1 MILVKTM
8 APIVVIYLML
18 SFSLTA
24 LAMSEEGKTEFM
36 KMSEEERAV
45 LLMYFD
51 EDELFVVS
59 ATRSLK
65 SISHVAEN
73 VEVVTAAE
81 IELMNAHTLADVL
94 NTVNG
99 VVVQF
104 GGGSP
109 TVIAG
114 PSIQGSSF
122 EHVVVMLDG
131 VAINTAGDFG
141 DLSLIPAQIIDKV
154 EVIKGPASSAWG
166 SSLGGVVNVI
176 TKSPRD
182 STRMGGTV
190 SASYGER
197 GTMDLRAE
205 LTGNKAGLGYYLYA
219 GRVETDGL
227 RPAED
232 AATDYLF
239 LKLSYDLTER
249 TRLSFSGFYNWFKR
263 ELGDFHA
270 WDLFL
275 KDKEEN
281 YLATL
286 DLKTRLSEGLDLNLS
301 LRAERLWLYYT
312 TEDLSIDDRSVA
324 LEDFRKYGATAKL
337 NWRTGMHNI
346 VFGSDYDYKEVFG
359 DNYPDPPKLN
369 IFAVYVNDTI
379 TLNKL
384 SITPGLRYDYT
395 DRDADFWSPSLGITY
410 ELGDKTILR
419 ASVARGFH
427 LPVLG
432 ATDTDGEWYRH
443 NPDLKPETVWSY
455 QAGIESGVLK
465 YVWVKANVFRHEI
478 RDAMVDK
485 DIDVDAGTW
494 TTVNEDRVRRQGFE
508 LALRSMKFYN
518 FTFSAAAMFV
528 DAEDLDTGRDIRE
541 WPAYTYDA
549 EIKYDD
555 EKSLRAL
562 VHGRYVW
569 WDLPISNNAKYSSFI
584 VDANIIKTIFR
595 KEDRSLDV
603 FLTAHNIFNGSQYWN
618 DLYKNS
624 GRWFEAGLRYK
635 F

>member
-1 MILVKTM
+1 
-8 APIVVIYLML
+8 
-18 SFSLTA
+18 
-24 LAMSEEGKTEFM
+24 M
-36 KMSEEERAV
+36 KMSGEERKV
-45 LLMYFD
+45 LLMYFA
-51 EDELFVVS
+51 EDELYVVS
-59 ATRSLK
+59 TTRSLK
-65 SISHVAEN
+65 SISRVAEN
-73 VEVVTAAE
+73 VEVVTAAD

-94 NTVNG
+94 NRVNG

-104 GGGSP
+104 GGASP

-141 DLSLIPAQIIDKV
+141 DLSIIPAQIIEKV

-166 SSLGGVVNVI
+166 SSLGGVINVI

-182 STRMGGTV
+182 STRLGGTV

-205 LTGNKAGLGYYLYA
+205 LSGNKSGLGYYLYA
-219 GRVETDGL
+219 GRLETDGL
-227 RPAED
+227 RPVED
-232 AATDYLF
+232 AAADFLY
-239 LKLSYDLTER
+239 LKLNYDLSER
-249 TRLSFSGFYNWFKR
+249 TRLTFSGFYNWFKR
-263 ELGDFHA
+263 EDADFRSF
-270 WDLFL
+270 DLYFKE
-275 KDKEEN
+275 KDEN

-286 DLKTRLSEGLDLNLS
+286 DLKTRLSDGLDLDLS
-301 LRAERLWLYYT
+301 LRAIREWLYFT
-312 TEDLSIDDRSVA
+312 TEDFLFEDKSIL
-324 LEDFRKYGATAKL
+324 LEDFRRYGATAKL
-337 NWRTGMHNI
+337 NWRTGRHNI

-410 ELGDKTILR
+410 EVGDKTILR
-419 ASVARGFH
+419 ANVARGFH

-432 ATDTDGEWYRH
+432 ATDTDSEFYRH
-443 NPDLKPETVWSY
+443 NSDLKPETVWSY
-455 QAGIESGVLK
+455 QAGVESGLLN

-494 TTVNEDRVRRQGFE
+494 TTVNADKVRRQGFE

-518 FTFSAAAMFV
+518 FTVSAATTYV
-528 DAEDLDTGRDIRE
+528 KSKNLTTDREIRN
-541 WPAYTYDA
+541 
-549 EIKYDD
+549 
-555 EKSLRAL
+555 AL
-562 VHGRYVW
+562 
-569 WDLPISNNAKYSSFI
+569 
-584 VDANIIKTIFR
+584 TIPMTPR
-595 KEDRSLDV
+595 
-603 FLTAHNIFNGSQYWN
+603 
-618 DLYKNS
+618 
-624 GRWFEAGLRYK
+624 
-635 F
+635 